1 MSRFEDAFNA
11 RLSSQ
16 TDMDR
21 PGSGAGRKPPRRS
34 RLRSATLRLGLAG
47 ALLAGLAAP
56 VAAAEAPY
64 TLNPG
69 DVLTISVWKEEG
81 LEREVVVLPDGKI
94 AFPLVGHVHAAGMTP
109 EALQAAMAEKLSP
122 FIPDPAITVSVKQ
135 TAGNFVYVVGQVR
148 QPGAFPIN
156 GVVDVMQALSL
167 AGGLTPFAS
176 DGRIVVL
183 RRDGAQQRSIP
194 FDYGEVEGGHALESN
209 IELRPGDVVVVPE

>member
-1 MSRFEDAFNA
+1 MKLVRW
-11 RLSSQ
+11 
-16 TDMDR
+16 
-21 PGSGAGRKPPRRS
+21 
-34 RLRSATLRLGLAG
+34 
-47 ALLAGLAAP
+47 LAAP
-56 VAAAEAPY
+56 IVFNVVPALAAELPY

-94 AFPLVGHVHAAGMTP
+94 AFPLVGHIRAAGLTP
-109 EALQAAMAEKLSP
+109 ESLQSAMAEKLAP
-122 FIPDPAITVSVKQ
+122 YIPEPVITVSVKQ

-156 GVVDVMQALSL
+156 GIVDVMQALSL

-176 DGRIVVL
+176 TGRIVIL
-183 RRDGAQQRSIP
+183 RREGGQQQSIP
-194 FDYGEVEGGHALESN
+194 FDYSAVEDGGALDSN

>member
-1 MSRFEDAFNA
+1 MKLIRWLVALFF
-11 RLSSQ
+11 L
-16 TDMDR
+16 
-21 PGSGAGRKPPRRS
+21 G
-34 RLRSATLRLGLAG
+34 TL
-47 ALLAGLAAP
+47 P
-56 VAAAEAPY
+56 VAAAEVPY

-94 AFPLVGHVHAAGMTP
+94 AFPLVGHIRAAGLTP
-109 EALQAAMAEKLSP
+109 ETLQTEMAEKLSP
-122 FIPDPAITVSVKQ
+122 YIPEPVITVSVKQ

-156 GVVDVMQALSL
+156 GIVDVMQALSL

-176 DGRIVVL
+176 TSNIVIL
-183 RRDGAQQRSIP
+183 RREGDQQRSIP
-194 FDYGEVEGGHALESN
+194 FDYGDVEGGGALDSN